1 MACDFLQLVTTF
13 HVIAMTPQASK
24 LPGKHWQL
32 TPIVLMFKHN
42 VERSQSE
49 IDSIQTH
56 SFYKTNVGNF
66 FKSCFNYKDSCKPTL
81 VQTTNHS

>member
-1 MACDFLQLVTTF
+1 MACDFVQLVTTF

-24 LPGKHWQL
+24 SPGEHWQL

-42 VERSQSE
+42 IERSQSE

-56 SFYKTNVGNF
+56 SFYRINDENF
-66 FKSCFNYKDSCKPTL
+66 FKSCFSYKDSCIPTL
-81 VQTTNHS
+81 IQTTNHS

>member
-1 MACDFLQLVTTF
+1 MACDLLQLVTTS

-42 VERSQSE
+42 VERSQR
-49 IDSIQTH
+49 D
-56 SFYKTNVGNF
+56 F
-66 FKSCFNYKDSCKPTL
+66 FKSCFNYKDSCIPTL